1 MPRASL
7 DERLAA
13 LGAQLAPAP
22 DKPEETPASTLRALW
37 LLAAGT
43 PASAALAL
51 ETELP
56 DLDDDGHARLDA
68 LVASRLAGTPLAH
81 LTGRQR
87 FMGLE
92 FAVEPGA
99 LIPRAETELL
109 ANAAL
114 TFLKAVPDADA
125 RRCLDIGTGSG
136 NLAVTMAA
144 LCPGARVLAS
154 DVSEDATRVARL
166 NVERLGVADRVS
178 VFVGDLFAPFDTAEH
193 HGRYP
198 LVLCNPPYVSSA
210 NVSQMPAEI
219 SGHEPAA
226 AFDGGFGGM
235 GVLRR
240 LLRDAPRF
248 LAPGGRLMFEVGAGQ
263 GEGLLRNMAAGGTYP
278 LVEGLKDERG
288 VVRAIIAGC

>member
-1 MPRASL
+1 MPQASF
-7 DERLAA
+7 DARLAA
-13 LGAQLAPAP
+13 LAVRLAPAP
-22 DKPEETPASTLRALW
+22 DKPEETPESTLRALW

-43 PASAALAL
+43 PASASLAM
-51 ETELP
+51 ESALP
-56 DLDDDGHARLDA
+56 DLDDAAAGRLDDLVAARLG
-68 LVASRLAGTPLAH
+68 GTPLAY

-92 FAVEPGA
+92 FTVEPGA
-99 LIPRAETELL
+99 LIPRVETELL

-114 TFLKAVPDADA
+114 AFLRAVADPDG

-154 DVSEDATRVARL
+154 DVSEEAAGIARV
-166 NVERLGVADRVS
+166 NVERLGVGDRVS
-178 VFVGDLFAPFDTAEH
+178 VSVGDLFGPFDAEDH
-193 HGRYP
+193 YGRYP
-198 LVLCNPPYVSSA
+198 LVLCNPPYVSSTQVA
-210 NVSQMPAEI
+210 QMPAEI
-219 SGHEPAA
+219 SGYEPAA

-263 GEGLLRNMAAGGTYP
+263 GEALLKNMAAGGTYRV
-278 LVEGLKDERG
+278 VEGIMDERG
-288 VVRAIIAGC
+288 IVRAIVAGC

>member
-1 MPRASL
+1 MPQASF
-7 DERLAA
+7 DARLAA
-13 LGAQLAPAP
+13 LAARLAPAP
-22 DKPEETPASTLRALW
+22 DKPEETPESALRALW

-43 PASAALAL
+43 PASAALAM
-51 ETELP
+51 ESALP
-56 DLDDDGHARLDA
+56 DLDDAAAGRLDDLVAARLG
-68 LVASRLAGTPLAH
+68 GTPLAY

-92 FAVEPGA
+92 FTVAPGA
-99 LIPRAETELL
+99 LIPRVETELL

-114 TFLKAVPDADA
+114 AFLRSVADPDG

-154 DVSEDATRVARL
+154 DVSEEAASIARA
-166 NVERLGVADRVS
+166 NVERLGVGDRVS
-178 VFVGDLFAPFDTAEH
+178 VSVGDLFGPFDTEEH

-198 LVLCNPPYVSSA
+198 LVLCNPPYVSSTQVA
-210 NVSQMPAEI
+210 QMPAEI
-219 SGHEPAA
+219 SGYEPAA

-263 GEGLLRNMAAGGTYP
+263 GEALLKSMAAGGTYGI
-278 LVEGLKDERG
+278 VEGLKDERG
-288 VVRAIIAGC
+288 VVRAIVAGC

>member
-1 MPRASL
+1 MPQASF
-7 DERLAA
+7 DARLAA
-13 LGAQLAPAP
+13 LAAQLAPAP

-43 PASAALAL
+43 PVSAALAM

-56 DLDDDGHARLDA
+56 ALDEAATARLDE
-68 LVASRLAGTPLAH
+68 LVAARLAGAPLAH

-92 FAVEPGA
+92 FSVEPGA
-99 LIPRAETELL
+99 LIPRVETELL
-109 ANAAL
+109 AGAAL
-114 TFLKAVPDADA
+114 AFLSAVPDPAD

-154 DVSEDATRVARL
+154 DVSEDAARVARA
-166 NVERLGVADRVS
+166 NVELMGVADRVS
-178 VFVGDLFAPFDTAEH
+178 VAVGDLFAPFDEPQH

-198 LVLCNPPYVSSA
+198 LVLCNPPYVSST
-210 NVSQMPAEI
+210 NVAQMPAEI
-219 SGHEPAA
+219 SGYEPAA

-263 GEGLLRNMAAGGTYP
+263 GEGLLKNMTAGGAWAV
-278 LVEGLKDERG
+278 VEGLQDERG
-288 VVRAIIAGC
+288 VVRAIVAGC

>member
-1 MPRASL
+1 MPQASF
-7 DERLAA
+7 EARLAA
-13 LGAQLAPAP
+13 LAAQLTVAP
-22 DKPEETPASTLRALW
+22 DKPEETPESTLRALW
-37 LLAAGT
+37 LLAAGSPT
-43 PASAALAL
+43 SAALAM
-51 ETELP
+51 ETDLP
-56 DLDDDGHARLDA
+56 PLDDGAAGRLDG
-68 LVASRLAGTPLAH
+68 LVAVRLGGTPLAY

-99 LIPRAETELL
+99 LIPRVETELL
-109 ANAAL
+109 AGAAL
-114 TFLKAVPDADA
+114 AFLRAVADPDG

-154 DVSEDATRVARL
+154 DVSEDAARIARR
-166 NVERLGVADRVS
+166 NVDVLGVGDRVS
-178 VFVGDLFAPFDTAEH
+178 VTVGDLFGPFESDEH
-193 HGRYP
+193 FGRYP
-198 LVLCNPPYVSSA
+198 LVLCNPPYVSSTH
-210 NVSQMPAEI
+210 VSQMPAEI
-219 SGHEPAA
+219 SGYEPAA

-263 GEGLLRNMAAGGTYP
+263 GEALLKNMSAAGTYRI
-278 LVEGLKDERG
+278 VEGLKDG
-288 VVRAIIAGC
+288 HGTVRAIVAGC